1 MNQVNKIYAVAGLVL
16 AALGCSTVVLA
27 QGAKSPDAVPAASS
41 APQTPQT
48 ASIPVAPAPQ
58 FASVNGKPVTQA
70 EFDAAFSA
78 FLRQKFY
85 HGQVPQDQLL
95 SARQEVEDQVISRV
109 LLLDEI
115 DKRGIKP
122 DTEDVEKQIA
132 SYDKR
137 YAPNPNW
144 QKSRETMLPGLRS
157 QLERQSRLARLEQ
170 AVRDVPV
177 PSPDQVQ
184 AFYKAKPE
192 LFTEPEKLRLRTILL
207 AVAPS
212 SAQQVWDA
220 AISEAEAI
228 VKRLRS
234 GTDFAEQA
242 RLSSND
248 SSAEQGGDMGYVHV
262 GMLPEALQAKIDQFK
277 LGEVG
282 EPVQT
287 LQGIGIFR
295 VEDRI
300 APVLQPFERVAE
312 RARDLLHRE
321 QKEQAW
327 KDFLVKLRSEAKIV
341 IQAPGK
347 ATASVK

>member
-1 MNQVNKIYAVAGLVL
+1 MNQVNKMYAVAGLVL
-16 AALGCSTVVLA
+16 AALGCSTTALA
-27 QGAKSPDAVPAASS
+27 QGAKTPPDAVPAAA
-41 APQTPQT
+41 APPASPTPV
-48 ASIPVAPAPQ
+48 SPSPL

-70 EFDAAFSA
+70 EFDAAFNA

-95 SARQEVEDQVISRV
+95 AARQEVEDQVINRV
-109 LLLDEI
+109 LLLEEI
-115 DKRGIKP
+115 DRRGIQP
-122 DTEDVEKQIA
+122 DTQDVEKQIA

-137 YAPNPNW
+137 YAANPNW
-144 QKSRETMLPGLRS
+144 QQSRETMLPGLRS
-157 QLERQSRLARLEQ
+157 QLERQSRLVRLEQ

-177 PSPDQVQ
+177 PGQDQVK
-184 AFYKAKPE
+184 AFYAARPE

-212 SAQQVWDA
+212 SAQPVWDA
-220 AISEAEAI
+220 AISEAEVI
-228 VKRLRS
+228 VRRLRS
-234 GTDFAEQA
+234 GADFAEQA

-262 GMLPEALQAKIDQFK
+262 GMLPEALQAKIDQYK

-282 EPVQT
+282 DPVQT

-295 VEDRI
+295 IEDRI
-300 APVLQPFERVAE
+300 PPALQPFERVAE

-321 QKEQAW
+321 TRDKAW
-327 KDFLVKLRSEAKIV
+327 QDFLVRLRSEAKIV
-341 IQAPGK
+341 IEAPGK
-347 ATASVK
+347 AAAR

>member
-1 MNQVNKIYAVAGLVL
+1 MNHVNKIYALVGLVL
-16 AALGCSTVVLA
+16 AALGGSTAAFA
-27 QGAKSPDAVPAASS
+27 QGAKTADAVPAAAS
-41 APQTPQT
+41 APAT
-48 ASIPVAPAPQ
+48 APSPVAPSPL
-58 FASVNGKPVTQA
+58 FASVDGKPVTQA
-70 EFDAAFSA
+70 EFNAAFSA

-95 SARQEVEDQVISRV
+95 SARQEVEDQIISGI

-115 DKRGIKP
+115 EKRGIKP

-132 SYDKR
+132 GYDKR

-170 AVRDVPV
+170 LVRDVPV
-177 PSPDQVQ
+177 PSPDQVK
-184 AFYKAKPE
+184 AFYASRPE

-212 SAQQVWDA
+212 SAQQVWAA
-220 AISEAEAI
+220 AISEAETI
-228 VKRLRS
+228 VKRLRA
-234 GTDFAEQA
+234 GGDFAEQA

-262 GMLPEALQAKIDQFK
+262 GMLPETLQAKIDQFK

-295 VEDRI
+295 VEDRT

-321 QKEQAW
+321 NKDKAW
-327 KDFLVKLRSEAKIV
+327 KDLLVKLKREAKIV

-347 ATASVK
+347 AAASVK

>member
-1 MNQVNKIYAVAGLVL
+1 MNQVNTMYAVAGLVL
-16 AALGCSTVVLA
+16 AALGCSTAALA
-27 QGAKSPDAVPAASS
+27 QVTKSPDATAAAGAPA
-41 APQTPQT
+41 TPPL
-48 ASIPVAPAPQ
+48 PVAPSPL

-95 SARQEVEDQVISRV
+95 TARQEVEDQVISRV

-115 DKRGIKP
+115 EKRGIKP
-122 DTEDVEKQIA
+122 DTEDVEKQVA

-157 QLERQSRLARLEQ
+157 QLARQSRLASLEK

-177 PSPDQVQ
+177 PSADQVK
-184 AFYKAKPE
+184 AFYASRPE

-220 AISEAEAI
+220 AISEAETI
-228 VKRLRS
+228 VKRLRN

-321 QKEQAW
+321 NKDKAW
-327 KDFLVKLRSEAKIV
+327 KDFLSKLKSDAKIV

-347 ATASVK
+347 AAASVK